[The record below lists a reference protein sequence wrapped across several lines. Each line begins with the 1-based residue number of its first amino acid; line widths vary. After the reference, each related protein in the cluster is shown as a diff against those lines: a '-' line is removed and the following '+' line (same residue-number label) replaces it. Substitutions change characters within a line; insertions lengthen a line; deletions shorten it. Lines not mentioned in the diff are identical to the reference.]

1 MNLLTITESASNRMA
16 ELLKEEGQTDHT
28 KVRVFVQGGGCS
40 GFSYGFTFDDV
51 INEDDF
57 VVDIGRWKI
66 LVDSM
71 TSDVL
76 LKLTGSP
83 DGFDMAE
90 DILRNHYIMEVIQ
103 TNSKTAENTNSAIT
117 ARLINTNTIETAHQ
131 RTILFEA
138 FVEFFPSS

>member
-1 MNLLTITESASNRMA
+1 MITITDSAK
-16 ELLKEEGQTDHT
+16 EKIKDLLIDENNPNLKLRT
-28 KVRVFVQGGGCS
+28 FVQGGGCA
-40 GFSYGFTFDDV
+40 GFSYGFTLDEV

-103 TNSKTAENTNSAIT
+103 TNSKTAENTNSDMT
-117 ARLINTNTIETAHQ
+117 VKNNFF
-131 RTILFEA
+131 ILEPHEI
-138 FVEFFPSS
+138 V